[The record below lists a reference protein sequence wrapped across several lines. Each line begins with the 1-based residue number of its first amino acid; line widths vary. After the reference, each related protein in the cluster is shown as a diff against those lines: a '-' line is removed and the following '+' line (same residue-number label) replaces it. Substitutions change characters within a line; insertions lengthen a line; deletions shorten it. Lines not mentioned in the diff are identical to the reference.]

1 VWGTLLIYPHTM
13 ESKKHIIVVEDES
26 SIADAITYAL
36 STEGFTTSRFSTSQ
50 EALKYI
56 ESSVCALAVI
66 DVGLPDYSGFELCR
80 KIRGLKDAYKVR
92 LPIIFLTARSE
103 EVDRIL
109 GLELGGDDYLTKPFS
124 PRELVAR
131 IRSVLRRATEMTVE
145 NHSMQ
150 SSLFRIDEERLKILY
165 KETPLDLSRYEYRL
179 LAILVKRPGR
189 VFSREELMS
198 RAWEDPEMSL
208 ERTVDSHIK
217 MIRNKLRLIDPND
230 DSIITHRGFGYSLRE
245 ES

>member
-1 VWGTLLIYPHTM
+1 M
-13 ESKKHIIVVEDES
+13 EPKRHIIVVEDES
-26 SIADAITYAL
+26 SIADAIMYAL
-36 STEGFTTSRFSTSQ
+36 STEGFTTNRFSTSQ
-50 EALKYI
+50 DALKYL
-56 ESSVCALAVI
+56 EGNDCALAVL

-80 KIRGLKDAYKVR
+80 KIRTFKDAHKAR
-92 LPIIFLTARSE
+92 LPIIFLTARAE
-103 EVDRIL
+103 EVDRVL
-109 GLELGGDDYLTKPFS
+109 GLEIGGDDYLTKPFS

-131 IRSVLRRATEMTVE
+131 IRSVLRRTAEPIEEKELT
-145 NHSMQ
+145 H

-165 KETPLDLSRYEYRL
+165 RESPLELSRYEFRL

-217 MIRNKLRLIDPND
+217 MIRGKLRSLDPND

-245 ES
+245 E